1 MPLNRLT
8 PFISKI
14 TAIALMWFLVP
25 FLSAQDNPI
34 LPLEPTVEDPN
45 AMVDLIILN
54 DETALQVIDLLEQLT
69 GKIILRR
76 QDIPA
81 TKINFNSRGP
91 LSKAEA
97 ILALESLLSLNGIML
112 SDMGGRFLKAVPATN
127 PSTQVPNMII
137 GTTLDQPGSQ
147 QIYAKLFKL
156 EYLVAD
162 ATTTALVA
170 PLLSANNNL
179 TLFPKSN
186 AFLITD
192 TLMNLQRVE
201 SILKDADKPQEI
213 REMIEFI
220 KLEFIQAKDMES
232 QLNALIEGSLTSY
245 LKGNTKVTADE
256 RTNQL
261 IIVTHPGNI
270 AMLESI
276 ISNMDI
282 DAAPLTASEVFQL
295 KQAKAEEVV
304 KIIDEIITG
313 QRKSRED
320 DAKTANLKT
329 NTKNNN
335 NNNPLNPRAQN
346 AQANKAKSTGTNASL
361 QFSEYVGLS
370 ADERTNAIVAY
381 GTTQDLK
388 TLKTLID
395 KIDIP
400 LPQVRIEA
408 IITEV
413 RLGENQ
419 GTGLKN
425 FSALFDVSAQPNIG
439 TVLNLTNTGIGTT
452 LKSNGE
458 PKPLIIGNFS
468 LTGILE
474 LAETDSDVKVLSTP
488 SIVVS
493 HNEQGVINVS
503 ESRPIVTGSSSSL
516 STSGTSTN
524 VRSNVEFRDIGIQLE
539 VTPLIGSDGSVQMEI
554 QQSADQIAGET
565 TIDGNLQPI
574 IGKREANSTITVND
588 GQIAVLAGLQQ
599 NEVNDSQTSFPLI
612 GRLPILNR
620 ILSSKTKKYNR
631 TELIIF
637 IRPTIVRDPGQ
648 SNKLSDDI
656 LENYEE
662 GQTIRDYL
670 ESGTIRD
677 IYMKGSRLS
686 PKKKNKTTEQ

>member
-8 PFISKI
+8 PFISK
-14 TAIALMWFLVP
+14 TTTIALMWFLVP

-34 LPLEPTVEDPN
+34 LPLEPIVEDPN

-201 SILKDADKPQEI
+201 SILKDTDKPQEI

-346 AQANKAKSTGTNASL
+346 AQANKAQSTGTNASL

-425 FSALFDVSAQPNIG
+425 FSALFDVSAQPNLG
-439 TVLNLTNTGIGTT
+439 TVLNLTNTGVGTT

-474 LAETDSDVKVLSTP
+474 LAESDSDVKVLSTP

-493 HNEQGVINVS
+493 HNEEGVINVS

-612 GRLPILNR
+612 GRLPIINR